1 MNQSK
6 ALVLSTLAMTVSFM
20 IWSVISPIAGQL
32 QQLFNLTTLEKS
44 ILISTPVLLGSIMR
58 IPMGIVTDR
67 YGGRKVFTLTM
78 LFLIVPVV
86 AAGLADSYEWM
97 LICALFIGMAGST
110 FAISLTFVSKWYP
123 PHKQGFILG
132 IAGLGNL
139 GSAAAN
145 FLVPA
150 IASNYG
156 IRSVFFCLAVA
167 IAIMALVFYRFTKDS
182 PNRTEPKTLRQS
194 LSVMKEKSTWHLSI
208 FYFLTFG
215 GFVAFSVYLPT
226 LLIDLF
232 QLSAIEAGVRTA
244 GFVLAA
250 TLIRPAGGYLADRF
264 GSKKV
269 LTIVFIGVI
278 AGAIILSIALGQ
290 FVIFSAI
297 CLMLSLLLGLGNGAV
312 FKMVP
317 EVSSGNT
324 GAVTGFVGAAGGIG
338 GFFPPIVLGM
348 VKDTTGEYNI
358 GFIMMAIFA
367 LACLIIQYSVA
378 RPKRLEVKNR
388 IEEYTA

>member
-1 MNQSK
+1 MNQTK

-20 IWSVISPIAGQL
+20 IWSVFSPIAGQL
-32 QQLFNLTTLEKS
+32 QQLYDLSTLEKS
-44 ILISTPVLLGSIMR
+44 VLVSTPVLLGSIMR

-67 YGGRKVFTLTM
+67 LGGRKVFTITM
-78 LFLIVPVV
+78 LFLILPMV
-86 AAGLADSYEWM
+86 AAGFVGSYAWM
-97 LICALFIGMAGST
+97 LLCALFIGMAGST

-139 GSAAAN
+139 GSAGAN
-145 FLVPA
+145 FLIPTV
-150 IASNYG
+150 SEKFG
-156 IRSVFFCLAVA
+156 ISWVFFGLAVC
-167 IAIMALVFYRFTKDS
+167 ITVMAFVFYAFTKDS
-182 PNRTEPKTLRQS
+182 PNKTERKTLRQS
-194 LSVMKEKSTWHLSI
+194 LSVTKEKSTWHLSI

-226 LLIDLF
+226 LLIELF
-232 QLSAIEAGVRTA
+232 QLNAIDAGLRTA

-269 LTIVFIGVI
+269 LMVVFIGI
-278 AGAIILSIALGQ
+278 GASALLLSIALEH
-290 FVIFSAI
+290 FVNFSII
-297 CLMLSLLLGLGNGAV
+297 CLLLSMLLGLGNGAV

-348 VKDTTGEYNI
+348 VKDATGGYNL
-358 GFIMMAIFA
+358 GFILMAVFA
-367 LACLIIQYSVA
+367 VACLILQYSAA
-378 RPKRLEVKNR
+378 RPKQPGVKNKM
-388 IEEYTA
+388 EYSA

>member
-1 MNQSK
+1 MNQTK
-6 ALVLSTLAMTVSFM
+6 ALVLSTLAMTISFM
-20 IWSVISPIAGQL
+20 IWSVFSPIAGQL
-32 QQLFNLTTLEKS
+32 QQLYDLSTLEKS
-44 ILISTPVLLGSIMR
+44 VLVSTPVLLGSIMR

-67 YGGRKVFTLTM
+67 LGGRKVFTITM
-78 LFLIVPVV
+78 LFLILPMV
-86 AAGLADSYEWM
+86 AAGFVGSYAWM
-97 LICALFIGMAGST
+97 LLCALFIGMAGST

-139 GSAAAN
+139 GSAGSN
-145 FLVPA
+145 FLIPTV
-150 IASNYG
+150 SENFG
-156 IRSVFFCLAVA
+156 ISWVFFGLAVC
-167 IAIMALVFYRFTKDS
+167 ITVMAFVFYTFTKDS
-182 PNRTEPKTLRQS
+182 PNKTERKTLRQS
-194 LSVMKEKSTWHLSI
+194 LSVTKEKSTWHLSI

-226 LLIDLF
+226 LLIELF
-232 QLSAIEAGVRTA
+232 QLNAIDAGLRTA

-269 LTIVFIGVI
+269 LMVVFIGI
-278 AGAIILSIALGQ
+278 GASALLLSIALEH
-290 FVIFSAI
+290 FVNFSII
-297 CLMLSLLLGLGNGAV
+297 CLLLSLLLGLGNGAV

-348 VKDTTGEYNI
+348 VKDATGGYNL
-358 GFIMMAIFA
+358 GFILMAVFA
-367 LACLIIQYSVA
+367 FACLILHYYAAKLKQ
-378 RPKRLEVKNR
+378 PGVKNKM
-388 IEEYTA
+388 EYSA

>member
-1 MNQSK
+1 MNQTK

-20 IWSVISPIAGQL
+20 IWSVLSPIAGQL
-32 QQLFNLTTLEKS
+32 QQLYDLSTLEKS
-44 ILISTPVLLGSIMR
+44 ILVSTPVLLGSIMR

-67 YGGRKVFTLTM
+67 LGGRRVFTLTM
-78 LFLIVPVV
+78 LFLIAPLV
-86 AAGLADSYEWM
+86 AAGFAGSYEWM
-97 LICALFIGMAGST
+97 LLCALFIGMAGST

-123 PHKQGFILG
+123 PQKQGFILG
-132 IAGLGNL
+132 IAGMGNL
-139 GSAAAN
+139 GSAGAN

-150 IASNYG
+150 ISLKFG
-156 IRSVFFCLAVA
+156 ISSVFFILAALITV
-167 IAIMALVFYRFTKDS
+167 MAFVFFTFTKDS
-182 PNRTEPKTLRQS
+182 PNKTEPKTLRQS
-194 LSVMKEKSTWHLSI
+194 LSVTKQQSTWYLSM

-226 LLIDLF
+226 LLIELF
-232 QLSAIEAGVRTA
+232 ELNAIEAGLRTA

-269 LTIVFIGVI
+269 LTVVFIGI
-278 AGAIILSIALGQ
+278 AVSAVLLSVVLEN
-290 FVIFSAI
+290 FVMFSMI
-297 CLMLSLLLGLGNGAV
+297 CLLLSLLLGLGNGGV

-338 GFFPPIVLGM
+338 GFFPPIALGI
-348 VKDTTGEYNI
+348 VKDATGGYNL
-358 GFIMMAIFA
+358 GFILMAVFA
-367 LACLIIQYSVA
+367 VACLIIQYSAA
-378 RPKRLEVKNR
+378 RPKQPGVDKRV
-388 IEEYTA
+388 EYSA